1 MSSDTDPDCDM
12 DVPIPG
18 KRIPWVEKYRPEKV
32 EDVSHQNE
40 VVQTLKSAIDNG
52 GSIPHLM
59 FYGPP
64 GTGWCSDKYFQSDA
78 TSTSNSVHR
87 FTINLCVPVLTQ
99 EKPPQSLPWLVSFMV
114 LSYINHEFLNSMLL
128 MKEELKLFE
137 RKLRLLLRGQ
147 WAVRKH
153 RK

>member
-1 MSSDTDPDCDM
+1 MSTNAHIYILNIITMSKFEDHEM
-12 DVPIPG
+12 DIEEEEEGVKVPG

-64 GTGWCSDKYFQSDA
+64 GTG
-78 TSTSNSVHR
+78 
-87 FTINLCVPVLTQ
+87 
-99 EKPPQSLPWLVSFMV
+99 E
-114 LSYINHEFLNSMLL
+114 
-128 MKEELKLFE
+128 
-137 RKLRLLLRGQ
+137 
-147 WAVRKH
+147 
-153 RK
+153 

>member
-1 MSSDTDPDCDM
+1 VSTNAHIYIHNIITMSKFEDHEM
-12 DVPIPG
+12 DIEEEEGEGVKVPG

-64 GTGWCSDKYFQSDA
+64 GTG
-78 TSTSNSVHR
+78 
-87 FTINLCVPVLTQ
+87 
-99 EKPPQSLPWLVSFMV
+99 E
-114 LSYINHEFLNSMLL
+114 
-128 MKEELKLFE
+128 
-137 RKLRLLLRGQ
+137 
-147 WAVRKH
+147 
-153 RK
+153 

>member
-1 MSSDTDPDCDM
+1 MKEVNHLSNTQDLRLLILSATMCDSDNEEM
-12 DVPIPG
+12 DVVPVPG

-64 GTGWCSDKYFQSDA
+64 GTGQW
-78 TSTSNSVHR
+78 
-87 FTINLCVPVLTQ
+87 Q
-99 EKPPQSLPWLVSFMV
+99 EQ
-114 LSYINHEFLNSMLL
+114 N
-128 MKEELKLFE
+128 
-137 RKLRLLLRGQ
+137 
-147 WAVRKH
+147 
-153 RK
+153 